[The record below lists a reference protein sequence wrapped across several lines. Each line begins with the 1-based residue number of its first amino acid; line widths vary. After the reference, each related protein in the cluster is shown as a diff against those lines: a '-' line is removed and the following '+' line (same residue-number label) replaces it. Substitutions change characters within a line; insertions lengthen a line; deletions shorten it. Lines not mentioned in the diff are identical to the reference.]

1 MLKISRKSFPPTFFR
16 KKARKR
22 KNSKNGEVKSESKSS
37 ESISPTLIP
46 KRESLRRVLELS
58 KRTFEDQNNEKDTGN
73 TTGSQSDT
81 SDAESDAGKILK
93 GPAYWT
99 QINLSDSEPEE
110 NEKSTSDEQ
119 DNETPKIKLKNV
131 PTPTKIRSETNPKTE
146 STDVSISIDSWM
158 FYSKIHLGTKSQK
171 RTKVENRPTCS
182 CPPEGILS

>member
-1 MLKISRKSFPPTFFR
+1 LLKISRKSFPPTFFR

-93 GPAYWT
+93 GLT
-99 QINLSDSEPEE
+99 
-110 NEKSTSDEQ
+110 
-119 DNETPKIKLKNV
+119 
-131 PTPTKIRSETNPKTE
+131 
-146 STDVSISIDSWM
+146 
-158 FYSKIHLGTKSQK
+158 H
-171 RTKVENRPTCS
+171 
-182 CPPEGILS
+182 